1 MSIAKDDGEDA
12 EVRAAVFALSQRPD
26 EEGVP
31 ILMELAVSSRHA
43 EVRERSLFWLA
54 QSKDPRVLPFFES
67 FLLGRAALR

>member
-1 MSIAKDDGEDA
+1 
-12 EVRAAVFALSQRPD
+12 
-26 EEGVP
+26 
-31 ILMELAVSSRHA
+31 MELAVSSRHA